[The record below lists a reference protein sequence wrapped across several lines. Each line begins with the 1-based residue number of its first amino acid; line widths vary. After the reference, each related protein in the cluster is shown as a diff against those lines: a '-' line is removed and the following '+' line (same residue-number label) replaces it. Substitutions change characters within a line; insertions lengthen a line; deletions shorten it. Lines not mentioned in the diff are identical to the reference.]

1 MIKLRGFL
9 CNFSI
14 LLAATLSIYAC
25 EIKNEKRKARGVLEM
40 SKTAPGI
47 YQGTIIEISARQ
59 RLAYLQTTDDQIMEL
74 TFKNDSVLTDDGK
87 PLPLKKLR
95 KGNKLQVTLSK
106 VKDSLEVKDVIILR

>member
-9 CNFSI
+9 RNFSI

-47 YQGTIIEISARQ
+47 YQGTIIKISARQ